1 MPFDFLPAGADSA
14 ALDYQRHPDGSID
27 HDYYRRL
34 AARERARAVAA
45 CWGRMVDAVAATF
58 VVWRERARQRR
69 ALAAMDDRML
79 RDIGIS
85 RFRLIQESDK
95 PFWRA

>member
-1 MPFDFLPAGADSA
+1 MPFDFLSAGADSA
-14 ALDYQRHPDGSID
+14 ALDHRRRPDGSID
-27 HDYYRRL
+27 HDHYRRV

-45 CWGRMVDAVAATF
+45 GWGQMVHAVAATL

-85 RFRLIQESDK
+85 RFRVTQESGK